1 MNILLLGANGQV
13 GHELLEP
20 FRDLGEV
27 TAATRDGRLVGG
39 DACLRVDLA
48 DAESLRHALTQS
60 NAQVIVNAAAYT
72 AVDQAE
78 DEPDQA
84 DAINHR
90 ALAIIGEW
98 AARYAARVVHYS
110 TDYVFDGKSEQP
122 WREDDASAPLG
133 VYGRSK
139 LDGEN
144 ALRASGAEHLILRT
158 AWVYAARG
166 KNFLRTMLR
175 LAGERDELRVVNDQ
189 IGAPTPA
196 HWIAEYTVAMLE
208 RMVQKPEQEREAAF
222 GTYHLTAS
230 MRCSWFEFA
239 EAIFEEAQAA
249 GLLDR
254 VPRVLP
260 IATSEYPTPARRP
273 AFSVLDNA
281 KLARIFDLHMRPW
294 REGLKE
300 VIGQMA
306 SARSS
311 GEIS

>member
-20 FRDLGEV
+20 LRALGEV
-27 TAATRDGRLVGG
+27 AAATRDGRLVGG
-39 DACLRVDLA
+39 DTCLQVDLA
-48 DAESLRHALTQS
+48 DGDSLRRALTQS
-60 NAQVIVNAAAYT
+60 NAQIVVNAAAYT

-78 DEPDQA
+78 DEPDRA

-98 AARYAARVVHYS
+98 ASRHAARVVHFS
-110 TDYVFDGKSEQP
+110 TDYVFDGNSGLP
-122 WREDDASAPLG
+122 WSEDDSPAPLG

-196 HWIAEYTVAMLE
+196 HWIAADTVVMLD
-208 RMVQKPEQEREAAF
+208 RMVQKSDHERETAF

-230 MRCSWFEFA
+230 SRCSWFEFA
-239 EAIFEEAQAA
+239 EAIFAEAKAA

-254 VPRVLP
+254 LPRALP
-260 IATSEYPTPARRP
+260 IATSDYPTRARRP

-281 KLARIFDLHMRPW
+281 KLARNFDIHMRTW